1 MTPMQKAA
9 FKLHGEAS
17 RYDTLA
23 ARAALRAVTG
33 DPRKREEHERLAR
46 EHALRSETYAAA
58 AGLFLPTAHG
68 PRTTDKT

>member
-1 MTPMQKAA
+1 MAKQLKPH
-9 FKLHGEAS
+9 LRLLGESA
-17 RYDTLA
+17 RYETLA